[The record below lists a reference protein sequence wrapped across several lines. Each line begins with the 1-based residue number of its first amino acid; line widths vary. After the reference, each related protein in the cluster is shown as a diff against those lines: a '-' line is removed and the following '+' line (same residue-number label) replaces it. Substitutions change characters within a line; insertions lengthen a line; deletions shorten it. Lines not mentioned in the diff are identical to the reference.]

1 MVAVTDLLD
10 RSARLFPH
18 RGADRG
24 GASLTHA
31 ELSRRVERVAG
42 LLARLGVTRGDRV
55 AVMAPSGLA
64 LFDAYLEASRLGA
77 AAVA

>member
-1 MVAVTDLLD
+1 MLSRTSWTDPPGCSRTAV
-10 RSARLFPH
+10 RIV
-18 RGADRG
+18 G